1 MRLVLSILLLA
12 VVALLMDSHKTQ
24 VNDAYNRGH
33 IDGVASVK
41 QPNLDAACIAWWFD
55 SNIKE
60 SKKRMCKK

>member
-1 MRLVLSILLLA
+1 MKLVLSILLLA
-12 VVALLMDSHKTQ
+12 VVALLMDNHYKQ
-24 VNDAYNRGH
+24 IDNAYHRGH

-41 QPNLDAACIAWWFD
+41 QPNLDTACIAWWFD